1 MTKLIAPTSRRAFLL
16 GAGTMA
22 ALPLL
27 PALPARAAGQPRAY
41 SLRAAPSPVRLAPE
55 PFPETTLW
63 TFNGTSPGPEIR
75 VRQGETVRIVVENG
89 LQDDTSVH
97 WHGLRIPH
105 AMDGV
110 AHLTQPPITPGGRYV
125 YEFTPPDAGTFW
137 YHPHVHSV
145 LQTNMGLYGPFIVE
159 EKEPIRVDRELTWV
173 LGDWRVGTD
182 GQIRDNFGSPRD
194 YLRAGRFGNTVT
206 LSGQTA
212 GTQVFRAGERV
223 RIRLLNACDARV
235 FALKFV
241 DHHPKII
248 ALDGQPVEPFTPPG
262 GAVVLGPAQRADIV
276 LDLEHKPG
284 DSFPIIDSYYP
295 QAPYEL
301 VTLKYSD
308 ETPLRASP
316 LDASIRLPANPVPKP
331 DLSNPVLLEAVLEG
345 GDMGSLQKAMVH
357 GIQKTKVE
365 MMAAGKMW
373 AINGV
378 ASFHNHMEPMFTV
391 PRGRTAVLTF
401 RNKTVWPHPMHIH
414 GHSFVVLEHD
424 GNSIQ
429 KGATV
434 DTVLL
439 GGGETAK
446 VAFVADNP
454 GDWMLH
460 CHILGHADSGMM
472 TIIRVA

>member
-1 MTKLIAPTSRRAFLL
+1 MTTPFSPFSRRAFLL
-16 GAGTMA
+16 SAGTAA

-27 PALPARAAGQPRAY
+27 PALKAQAGDIKTFSLKASPAA
-41 SLRAAPSPVRLAPE
+41 VRLAPE
-55 PFPETTLW
+55 PFPETNLW
-63 TFNGTSPGPEIR
+63 TFNGSSPGPEIR
-75 VRQGETVRIVVENG
+75 VRQGETVRIVVENA
-89 LQDDTSVH
+89 LPDDTSVH

-110 AHLTQPPITPGGRYV
+110 AHLTQPPIPPGGRFV

-145 LQTNMGLYGPFIVE
+145 VQTNMGLYGPFIVE
-159 EKEPIRVDRELTWV
+159 EKDPIKVDRELTWV
-173 LGDWRVGTD
+173 LGDWRLGTD
-182 GQIRDNFGSPRD
+182 GQMRDNFGSQRD

-206 LSGQTA
+206 LSGQVA
-212 GTQVFRAGERV
+212 GSQVFRAGERV

-235 FALKFV
+235 FSLRFHE
-241 DHHPKII
+241 HHPKII
-248 ALDGQPVEPFTPPG
+248 ALDGQPVEPFSPPG
-262 GAVVLGPAQRADIV
+262 GAVVLGPAQRADIIV
-276 LDLEHKPG
+276 DMEHKPG
-284 DSFPIIDSYYP
+284 QSFPIIDGYYP

-301 VTLKYSD
+301 VTLQYSD
-308 ETPLRASP
+308 EAPLRSSP
-316 LDASIRLPANPVPKP
+316 LNTPIRLAANPVPKP
-331 DLSNPVLLEAVLEG
+331 DLSNPVLLEAVLDG
-345 GDMGSLQKAMVH
+345 GDMGSLEKAMVH

-378 ASFHNHMEPMFTV
+378 ASFHNHMDPMFTI

-401 RNKTVWPHPMHIH
+401 RNRTVWPHPMHIH
-414 GHSFVVLEHD
+414 GHSFTVLEHD

-429 KGATV
+429 KGCTV